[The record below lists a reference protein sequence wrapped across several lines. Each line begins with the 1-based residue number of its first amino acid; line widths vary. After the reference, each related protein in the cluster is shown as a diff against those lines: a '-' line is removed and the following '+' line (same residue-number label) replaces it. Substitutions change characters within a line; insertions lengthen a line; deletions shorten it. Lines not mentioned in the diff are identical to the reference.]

1 MIRLL
6 FFYPSQA
13 DGFAAS
19 MRFALHL
26 LWSFFATLDHNEASI
41 KTIRVMKL
49 ESIIVYWLCSSSYR
63 RPIARD

>member
-1 MIRLL
+1 MTRLL
-6 FFYPSQA
+6 FFEPLRA
-13 DGFAAS
+13 GGFAAS

-26 LWSFFATLDHNEASI
+26 LWSFFATLDHSEASI

>member
-26 LWSFFATLDHNEASI
+26 LWSFFATPDHNEAFI
-41 KTIRVMKL
+41 KTISDYEKTLDNR
-49 ESIIVYWLCSSSYR
+49 I
-63 RPIARD
+63 